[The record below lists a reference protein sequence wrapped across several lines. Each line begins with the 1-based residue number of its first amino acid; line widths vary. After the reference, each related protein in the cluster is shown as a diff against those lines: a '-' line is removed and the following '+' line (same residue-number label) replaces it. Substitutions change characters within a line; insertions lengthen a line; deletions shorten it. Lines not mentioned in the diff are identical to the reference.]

1 MRTPPVVSLGVFAG
15 SLTEEGH
22 LECEQH
28 QIMGWGPRLNKG
40 GWRDGL
46 ADKALPLQA

>member
-1 MRTPPVVSLGVFAG
+1 MGTPPVVSLGVFAG

-28 QIMGWGPRLNKG
+28 QNHGLGAQTEQGREKG
-40 GWRDGL
+40 VGEMV
-46 ADKALPLQA
+46 

>member
-1 MRTPPVVSLGVFAG
+1 MRTPPVFAG

-28 QIMGWGPRLNKG
+28 QIMGWGPRLNKKG
-40 GWRDGL
+40 KRGVGEMG
-46 ADKALPLQA
+46 